1 MNFRKHISET
11 IKLALPVSLG
21 QVGHIVTGISDSI
34 MLGKYKA
41 LDLASSTLAQ
51 NLQFPLMLFGI
62 GFSVCLSPLISEA
75 RGEKNP
81 QNIQKYLKHAMLLF
95 LGLSLLLTISLLL
108 VEFLLPH
115 LKQNE
120 LVVQNCVSYYRIT
133 AFSVL
138 FVVLNQFFKQFAEG
152 MGKPMYPMII
162 SIVGNGLNIIGNYFL
177 IYGHGIFPEMGLDG
191 AAYATLG
198 SRIFMFGAGII
209 FLFYIPE
216 FKQYLK
222 QSFAIKIQKPAF
234 LEMIGIGTPIAFQYI
249 AEVAAFALSVVFIGW
264 LGPDYI
270 VAHNIAIGLA
280 GFTYM
285 LATGLGAAA
294 TVRVGYFVGEKRK
307 ADLVKAIRSSL
318 YVVNIFMGF
327 TALIFFVFHAY
338 FPTLYLKDT
347 DRDIMK
353 ITSEVLIL
361 AGVFQLSDGVQMMC
375 GSILRGMRDVKIP
388 TIISVCAYWVVCV
401 PMGLLLAFYF
411 DLKLQGFWWGF
422 VIGLTVSAILL
433 GSRVYVK
440 SKEIFSLS
448 KNIKQS

>member
-81 QNIQKYLKHAMLLF
+81 ENIQKYLKHALLLF
-95 LGLSLLLTISLLL
+95 LGLSVILTVLILL

-115 LKQNE
+115 LKQDQ
-120 LVVQNCVSYYRIT
+120 LVAQNCVIYFRIT
-133 AFSVL
+133 AISVF
-138 FVVLNQFFKQFAEG
+138 FVILNQFFKQFSEG
-152 MGKPMYPMII
+152 MGKPMFPMII
-162 SIVGNGLNIIGNYFL
+162 SVVGNGLNIIGNYFL
-177 IYGHGIFPEMGLDG
+177 IYGHGFFPEMGLEG

-198 SRIFMFGAGII
+198 SRIFMFGAGIF

-216 FKQYLK
+216 FKELLK
-222 QSFAIKIQKPAF
+222 KSLSIAIQKLAF

-285 LATGLGAAA
+285 IATGLGAAT

-307 ADLVKAIRSSL
+307 ADLIKAIRSSL
-318 YVVNIFMGF
+318 VVVNVFMGF
-327 TALIFFVFHAY
+327 TAIIFLVGHNF

-347 DRDIMK
+347 DQDIIK

-361 AGVFQLSDGVQMMC
+361 AGVFQLSDGLQMMC

-388 TIISVCAYWVVCV
+388 TIIGVCSYWVVGV
-401 PMGLLLAFYF
+401 PMGLLLAFYI

-422 VIGLTVSAILL
+422 VIGLTVSAVFQYI
-433 GSRVYVK
+433 RVVTK
-440 SKEIFSLS
+440 SKEVFRIKPKKVLS
-448 KNIKQS
+448 